1 MKRSLKCDERSVPT
15 MQYRPATR
23 GVHSLILSNPCLFLQ
38 TRGQR
43 ARTKALARVSY
54 VDFFHARVPPET
66 MALND
71 TPGLAGKDAHDH
83 SRETHRVSSD
93 STLDQARLDLVAL
106 IDRFTAGCEGTTETP
121 VPGLFLHRVMNPGGP
136 KPGIQT
142 PALALIAQGSKRVIV
157 GDDVYVYD
165 PMHYLVSSVD
175 LPVIGQVTVASD
187 SEPYLGLRLDLDVE
201 EITSLIQDQNLPPAT
216 QTDASRGLFVNRL
229 GTSMLDAV
237 LRLLRLI
244 DTPEDV
250 PIVAPLVK
258 REILY
263 RLLMNGSGARLRQ
276 IALND
281 SQTQRI
287 AKAIKLLRQHFD
299 QPLRVEDIAKDVHM
313 SVSSLHHHFKAV
325 TAMSPLQYQKQLRLQ
340 EARRLMLLDIADAAT
355 AAHRVGY
362 ESASQ
367 FSREYSRLF
376 GAPPLRDTRRWRDAA
391 AAGA

>member
-1 MKRSLKCDERSVPT
+1 
-15 MQYRPATR
+15 
-23 GVHSLILSNPCLFLQ
+23 
-38 TRGQR
+38 
-43 ARTKALARVSY
+43 
-54 VDFFHARVPPET
+54 

-71 TPGLAGKDAHDH
+71 TPGLAGKDAHDQPRD
-83 SRETHRVSSD
+83 SRDMHDARRRAGAPD
-93 STLDQARLDLVAL
+93 ATLDQARVDLVSL
-106 IDRFTAGCEGTTETP
+106 LDRLTAGCGGSLETP
-121 VPGLFLHRVMNPGGP
+121 VPGVYLHRITNPGGP
-136 KPGIQT
+136 KPGMQT
-142 PALALIAQGSKRVIV
+142 PALALIAQGSKRVMV

-175 LPVIGQVTVASD
+175 LPVIGQVTAASET
-187 SEPYLGLRLDLDVE
+187 EPYLGMRLDLDVE

-216 QTDASRGLFVNRL
+216 QADASRGLYVNRL
-229 GTSMLDAV
+229 GSSMLDAV

-276 IALND
+276 IALQD

>member
-1 MKRSLKCDERSVPT
+1 
-15 MQYRPATR
+15 
-23 GVHSLILSNPCLFLQ
+23 
-38 TRGQR
+38 
-43 ARTKALARVSY
+43 
-54 VDFFHARVPPET
+54 

-71 TPGLAGKDAHDH
+71 TPGLAGRDAHDPPRDTRH
-83 SRETHRVSSD
+83 GGSLDAALDHARV
-93 STLDQARLDLVAL
+93 DLVSL
-106 IDRFTAGCEGTTETP
+106 LDRLTAGCEGSLETP
-121 VPGLFLHRVMNPGGP
+121 VPGVYLHRITNPGGP
-136 KPGIQT
+136 KPGMQT
-142 PALALIAQGSKRVIV
+142 PALALIAQGSKRVMV

-175 LPVIGQVTVASD
+175 LPVIGQVTAASET
-187 SEPYLGLRLDLDVE
+187 EPYLGMRLDLDVD

-216 QTDASRGLFVNRL
+216 QTEASRGLYVNRL
-229 GTSMLDAV
+229 GSSMLDAV

-276 IALND
+276 IALQD

-287 AKAIKLLRQHFD
+287 AKAISLLRRNFD

-391 AAGA
+391 AGA

>member
-1 MKRSLKCDERSVPT
+1 
-15 MQYRPATR
+15 
-23 GVHSLILSNPCLFLQ
+23 
-38 TRGQR
+38 
-43 ARTKALARVSY
+43 
-54 VDFFHARVPPET
+54 

-71 TPGLAGKDAHDH
+71 TPGLADKDPHEH
-83 SRETHRVSSD
+83 PREMRNNSQTLD
-93 STLDQARLDLVAL
+93 PALDQARLELVSL
-106 IDRFTAGCEGTTETP
+106 LDRLTAGCEGSIETC
-121 VPGLFLHRVMNPGGP
+121 VPGVFVHRIMNPGGP

-142 PALALIAQGSKRVIV
+142 PALALIAQGTKRIMV

-175 LPVIGQVTVASD
+175 LPVIGQVTVASET
-187 SEPYLGLRLDLDVE
+187 EPYLGMRLDLDVE
-201 EITSLIQDQNLPPAT
+201 EITSLIQDQRLPPVTQSDAT
-216 QTDASRGLFVNRL
+216 RGVYVNRL
-229 GTSMLDAV
+229 GNSMLDAV

-244 DTPEDV
+244 DTPDDV
-250 PIVAPLVK
+250 PILAPLVK

-276 IALND
+276 IALQD

-287 AKAIKLLRQHFD
+287 AKAILLLRQNFD
-299 QPLRVEDIAKDVHM
+299 QPLRVEDIARDVHM

-391 AAGA
+391 ATGA